1 MRKRELIIVDLP
13 KPDSPE
19 IEEKKKNNKFF
30 FFFNINQRRFKTM
43 AIRKKMFS
51 D

>member
-19 IEEKKKNNKFF
+19 IEEKKKNNVFF
-30 FFFNINQRRFKTM
+30 FLYINQRRFKTM